1 MLQNIWL
8 NGKSHDVF
16 KKKCLIKGKYILLQ
30 PKGHIYNKTAALVGT
45 PGPALQHSSFVGPE
59 NHKIYFHKQEPVIHQ
74 RERRWT
80 AAGQGDDINFQVGDQ
95 KSSRRAQS
103 GYLGGQEI
111 KSRGGF
117 MARTA
122 WRLGS
127 GVSRRAGRG
136 GGPDHTPGI
145 CIEDGHWMKK
155 NVYGKTTLGTSQ

>member
-1 MLQNIWL
+1 M
-8 NGKSHDVF
+8 
-16 KKKCLIKGKYILLQ
+16 
-30 PKGHIYNKTAALVGT
+30 
-45 PGPALQHSSFVGPE
+45 
-59 NHKIYFHKQEPVIHQ
+59 IHQ

-122 WRLGS
+122 
-127 GVSRRAGRG
+127 
-136 GGPDHTPGI
+136 
-145 CIEDGHWMKK
+145 
-155 NVYGKTTLGTSQ
+155 